1 MKKNLLQSALS
12 AVAITAHA
20 ARTTSVDPLQKFKFR
35 LTIPGLPSGIGF
47 QKVSGLSHEVAVT
60 EYDEGGFDYTHKLP
74 GRPKVGE
81 VTAERGSYADTSF
94 HDLLK
99 QTLTNPSM
107 RNTIIFEQ
115 LNRYGE
121 TVRTYKLAEAW
132 VSKWENSD
140 ADASSDDVAIEKLTI
155 QFEYFLD

>member
-1 MKKNLLQSALS
+1 MFNKLLNVIAKD
-12 AVAITAHA
+12 AHA

-47 QKVSGLSHEVAVT
+47 QKVSGLSHEVGVT

-74 GRPKVGE
+74 GKPKVPE

-99 QTLTNPSM
+99 STLTNPNL
-107 RNTIIFEQ
+107 RNTVIFEQ
-115 LNRYGE
+115 LNRFGE
-121 TVRTYKLAEAW
+121 TIRTYKLAEAW
-132 VSKWENSD
+132 VSKWEGSD

-155 QFEYFLD
+155 QFEYYL

>member
-1 MKKNLLQSALS
+1 MLNTLLSLVSIKAF
-12 AVAITAHA
+12 A

-47 QKVSGLSHEVAVT
+47 QKVSGLTHEVGVA
-60 EYDEGGFDYTHKLP
+60 EYDEGGFEYTHKLP
-74 GRPKVGE
+74 GRQKVGE
-81 VTAERGSYADTSF
+81 VTAERGSYADNSF
-94 HDLLK
+94 QNLLK
-99 QTLTNPSM
+99 QTLTNPNM
-107 RNTIIFEQ
+107 RNTVIFEQ

-121 TVRTYKLAEAW
+121 AVRTYKLAEAW
-132 VSKWENSD
+132 VSKWEGSD

>member
-1 MKKNLLQSALS
+1 MFKKLLGLVSIQAF
-12 AVAITAHA
+12 A

-35 LTIPGLPSGIGF
+35 LTIPGLPTGIGF
-47 QKVSGLSHEVAVT
+47 QKVSGLTHEVGVT

-74 GRPKVGE
+74 GRQKVGE
-81 VTAERGSYADTSF
+81 VTAERGSYADNSF
-94 HDLLK
+94 QNLLK
-99 QTLTNPSM
+99 KTLTNPNM
-107 RNTIIFEQ
+107 RNTVIFEQ

-132 VSKWENSD
+132 VSKWEGSD
-140 ADASSDDVAIEKLTI
+140 SDASSDDVAIEKLTI

>member
-1 MKKNLLQSALS
+1 MLNTLLALVS
-12 AVAITAHA
+12 IKAFA

-47 QKVSGLSHEVAVT
+47 QKVSGLTHEVGVT

-74 GRPKVGE
+74 GRQKVGE
-81 VTAERGSYADTSF
+81 ITAERGSYADNSF
-94 HDLLK
+94 QNLLK
-99 QTLTNPSM
+99 QTLTNPNM
-107 RNTIIFEQ
+107 RNTVIFEQ

-121 TVRTYKLAEAW
+121 AVRTYKLAEAW
-132 VSKWENSD
+132 VSKWEGSD

-155 QFEYFLD
+155 QFEHYLD

>member
-1 MKKNLLQSALS
+1 MTNLINKVLS
-12 AVAITAHA
+12 AVAIKAHA

-47 QKVSGLSHEVAVT
+47 QKVSGLSHEVGVT
-60 EYDEGGFDYTHKLP
+60 EYDEAGFDYTHKLP
-74 GRPKVGE
+74 GRAKVGE
-81 VTAERGSYADTSF
+81 VTAERGSYADTAF
-94 HDLLK
+94 HDLFK
-99 QTLTNPSM
+99 QTLTNSSM

-115 LNRYGE
+115 LNRFGE

-132 VSKWENSD
+132 VSKWEGSD
-140 ADASSDDVAIEKLTI
+140 ADAGSDDVAIEKLTI

>member
-1 MKKNLLQSALS
+1 MFNKLLGLI
-12 AVAITAHA
+12 AIHASA

-35 LTIPGLPSGIGF
+35 LTVPGLPSGIGF
-47 QKVSGLSHEVAVT
+47 QKVSGLTHEVGVT

-74 GRPKVGE
+74 GRQKVGE
-81 VTAERGSYADTSF
+81 VTAERGSYADNSF
-94 HDLLK
+94 QNLLK

-107 RNTIIFEQ
+107 RNTVIFEQ

-121 TVRTYKLAEAW
+121 AVRTYKLAEAW
-132 VSKWENSD
+132 VSKWEGSD

>member
-1 MKKNLLQSALS
+1 MMKNILGLVSIKAF
-12 AVAITAHA
+12 A

-35 LTIPGLPSGIGF
+35 LTVPGLPSGIGF
-47 QKVSGLSHEVAVT
+47 QKVSGLTHEVGVT

-74 GRPKVGE
+74 GRQKVGE
-81 VTAERGSYADTSF
+81 VTAERGSYADNSF
-94 HDLLK
+94 QNLLK

-107 RNTIIFEQ
+107 RNTVIFEQ
-115 LNRYGE
+115 LNRFGE

-132 VSKWENSD
+132 VSKWEGSD
-140 ADASSDDVAIEKLTI
+140 ADAGSDDVAIEKLTI

>member
-1 MKKNLLQSALS
+1 MLNTLLSLVSIKAF
-12 AVAITAHA
+12 A

-47 QKVSGLSHEVAVT
+47 QKVSGLTHEVGVA

-74 GRPKVGE
+74 GRQKVGE
-81 VTAERGSYADTSF
+81 VTAERGSYADNSF
-94 HDLLK
+94 QNLLK
-99 QTLTNPSM
+99 QTLTNPNM
-107 RNTIIFEQ
+107 RNTVIFEQ

-121 TVRTYKLAEAW
+121 AVRTYKLAEAW
-132 VSKWENSD
+132 VSKWEGSD

>member
-1 MKKNLLQSALS
+1 MKRLLGLISIKAF
-12 AVAITAHA
+12 A

-47 QKVSGLSHEVAVT
+47 QKVSGLTHEVGVT
-60 EYDEGGFDYTHKLP
+60 EYDEGGFNYTHKLP
-74 GRPKVGE
+74 GRAKVGE
-81 VTAERGSYADTSF
+81 VTAERGSYADNSF
-94 HDLLK
+94 HNLLK
-99 QTLTNPSM
+99 KTLTNPSM

-132 VSKWENSD
+132 VSKWEGSD